1 MKTPFYTSEKT
12 SIKTTEGISFS
23 EIARRAAER
32 QETEEKAK
40 AEKEQ
45 KHKETIERAGGMSIA
60 EYISARQSGEIK

>member
-1 MKTPFYTSEKT
+1 MKTPFYTSEKP

-32 QETEEKAK
+32 QEAEEKAK

-45 KHKETIERAGGMSIA
+45 KRKETLERVSGMSMK
-60 EYISARQSGEIK
+60 EYVEARQSGEIK